1 MLIIL
6 MEKSVRVRFA
16 PSPTGPLHI
25 GGVRTALF
33 NYLFAKKHNGS
44 IVLRIEDT
52 DKNRTVE
59 GAEQYIIDALDWCG
73 IGFDESPK
81 KNGKYGPYR
90 QSERKSIYL
99 KHINYLLDKG
109 SAYYAFDS
117 AEALNNERK
126 NHEEKGKTFIYNWH
140 NRTKG
145 RLINSLV
152 LSKDEVDKK
161 ISSGEPYVIRF
172 KSPNE
177 KEVLLSDIV
186 RGEISIDSKTLD
198 DKILYKSDG
207 MPTYHLA
214 NVVDDHLMEISH
226 VIRGE
231 EWLPSLALHKL
242 LYDAFGWEPPK
253 FAHLPLILKPKG
265 KGKLSKR
272 DGDKLGFPVFPL
284 EWKNNGSYS
293 IGFKESGYMP
303 EALINFLSFL
313 GWNPGTEEE
322 IFDMENLINC
332 FSLSKINKAGARF
345 DTEKIKW
352 FNQHYISNEKNSVL
366 ANFLVSNHSELKSIN
381 KERIAQVVG
390 LIKDRANLLTDL
402 WPLSCY
408 FFVAPLKYDEK
419 GINKAWKAES
429 GKIMSSFAEILIDFD
444 DSSPDCL
451 RKNFESWVKT
461 KNFGFGSVIMPLR
474 LAIVGAL
481 KGADIF
487 DIIHSIGK
495 NETVSRIKRLKDQV

>member
-1 MLIIL
+1 
-6 MEKSVRVRFA
+6 
-16 PSPTGPLHI
+16 
-25 GGVRTALF
+25 
-33 NYLFAKKHNGS
+33 
-44 IVLRIEDT
+44 
-52 DKNRTVE
+52 
-59 GAEQYIIDALDWCG
+59 
-73 IGFDESPK
+73 
-81 KNGKYGPYR
+81 
-90 QSERKSIYL
+90 
-99 KHINYLLDKG
+99 
-109 SAYYAFDS
+109 
-117 AEALNNERK
+117 
-126 NHEEKGKTFIYNWH
+126 
-140 NRTKG
+140 
-145 RLINSLV
+145 
-152 LSKDEVDKK
+152 LSKEEVDKK

-177 KEVLLSDIV
+177 KEVLLNDIV

-198 DKILYKSDG
+198 DKILFKSDG

-242 LYDAFGWEPPK
+242 LYDALGWEPPE
-253 FAHLPLILKPKG
+253 FAHLPLILKPTG

-284 EWKNNGSYS
+284 EWINNGSRS
-293 IGFKESGYMP
+293 AGFKESGYLP

-322 IFDMENLINC
+322 IFSMESLINS
-332 FSLSKINKAGARF
+332 FSLSKVNKAGARF

-352 FNQHYISNEKNSVL
+352 FNQHYISNKKNSVL
-366 ANFLVSNHSELKSIN
+366 ANFLASNHNELKSTN
-381 KERIAQVVG
+381 KDRIAHAVG

-408 FFVAPLKYDEK
+408 FFMAPSEYDEK
-419 GINKAWKAES
+419 GIKKAWKAES
-429 GKIMSSFAEILIDFD
+429 GKIMSSFSETLIEFD
-444 DSSPDCL
+444 DSSPESLKKD
-451 RKNFESWVKT
+451 FEGWIKT
-461 KNFGFGSVIMPLR
+461 KKIGFGSVVMPLR

-495 NETVSRIKRLKDQV
+495 NETVSRIKRLKDQVQTN

>member
-1 MLIIL
+1 M
-6 MEKSVRVRFA
+6 SVRTRIA
-16 PSPTGPLHI
+16 PSPTGDPHV
-25 GGVRTALF
+25 GTAYVALF
-33 NYLFAKKHNGS
+33 NMAFAHSQGGQFL
-44 IVLRIEDT
+44 LRIEDT
-52 DKNRTVE
+52 DQARSTPESEKT
-59 GAEQYIIDALDWCG
+59 ILDALKWLGLEWNEGPDNG
-73 IGFDESPK
+73 GPK
-81 KNGKYGPYR
+81 GPYR
-90 QSERKSIYL
+90 QSERSDIYQKYAQEL
-99 KHINYLLDKG
+99 IDDGHAFRCFCSPEELDEMRASQIANKEPLG
-109 SAYYAFDS
+109 YD
-117 AEALNNERK
+117 
-126 NHEEKGKTFIYNWH
+126 
-140 NRTKG
+140 G
-145 RLINSLV
+145 RHMD
-152 LSKDEVDKK
+152 LSDEDVESRIANGD
-161 ISSGEPYVIRF
+161 PYVVRMKVPREGTCTFSDMLRGEVSIDWAQIDYQ
-172 KSPNE
+172 
-177 KEVLLSDIV
+177 VLL
-186 RGEISIDSKTLD
+186 KA
-198 DKILYKSDG
+198 DG

-242 LYDAFGWEPPK
+242 LYDAFDWEPPK
-253 FAHLPLILKPKG
+253 FAHLPLILKPTG

-284 EWKNNGSYS
+284 EWINNGGYS
-293 IGFKESGYMP
+293 AGFKESGYLP
-303 EALINFLSFL
+303 EAIINFLSFL

-419 GINKAWKAES
+419 GIKKAWKAES
-429 GKIMSSFAEILIDFD
+429 GKIMASFSKILIDFD
-444 DSSPDCL
+444 DSSPESLKKD
-451 RKNFESWVKT
+451 FEGWIKT
-461 KNFGFGSVIMPLR
+461 KKLSFGSVVMPLR
-474 LAIVGAL
+474 LAIVGEL